1 MRSCHHSSVIA
12 VLYAIGDRERQYKN
26 KHHPGNYGNPRM
38 APQVFRVH
46 IRFSSE
52 DPFPGDVGP

>member
-12 VLYAIGDRERQYKN
+12 VLYAIGDRERRYNN

-38 APQVFRVH
+38 APQVFRVTFDSRVR
-46 IRFSSE
+46 ILFQE
-52 DPFPGDVGP
+52 T